1 MTSNKHADLS
11 ARADWI
17 EAVIEAIKEMYR
29 GQTHRQIDRAEK
41 KLAVLMEQPSY
52 GYKKDTNENL

>member
-1 MTSNKHADLS
+1 MTSDKHADLS

-29 GQTHRQIDRAEK
+29 GQTHLQIDRAEK
-41 KLAVLMEQPSY
+41 KLAVLMEQPSC
-52 GYKKDTNENL
+52 GYKKPTP

>member
-1 MTSNKHADLS
+1 MTSDKHADLS

-41 KLAVLMEQPSY
+41 KLAVLMEQPSC
-52 GYKKDTNENL
+52 GYKKPTP